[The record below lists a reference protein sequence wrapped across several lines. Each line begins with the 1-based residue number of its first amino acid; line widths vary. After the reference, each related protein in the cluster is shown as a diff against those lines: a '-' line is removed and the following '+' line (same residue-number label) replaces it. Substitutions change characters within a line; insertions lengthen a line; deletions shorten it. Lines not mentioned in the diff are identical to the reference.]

1 MIDLAQILK
10 DSIPLIRETGQW
22 MQSVVTKIEL
32 NDIIYKGKNDLVS
45 YVDREAEARLKVGL
59 KAIFPEA
66 DFIAEETANHYEDV
80 GDGYYWVIDPLDGTT
95 NFLHQLPIY
104 AVSVGLIKNKQSI
117 LGLVYEPNRD
127 EMFSAALGQGAFLNG
142 LPIHVSS
149 QSDLSKSLLATGFPY
164 YDFSYQDR
172 YIDLLK
178 KLMQKS
184 HGLRRM
190 GAAAIDLAYT
200 ACGRFEG
207 FFEANLKP
215 WDVAA
220 GKIIIEE
227 AGGVVVNFSGEKEV
241 IFKGE
246 IIGAGPIFTQ
256 FMEVFKE
263 EWFKNQHQ

>member
-1 MIDLAQILK
+1 MADLARILE
-10 DSIPLIRETGQW
+10 DSIPLIKETGQW
-22 MQSVVTKIEL
+22 IQSVVHKIEL

-45 YVDREAEARLKVGL
+45 YVDREAEAKLKKGL
-59 KAIFPEA
+59 NAIFPEA
-66 DFIAEETANHYEDV
+66 EFIAEETSNVYDEV

-104 AVSVGLIKNKQSI
+104 AVSVGLIFNKQPI
-117 LGLVYEPNRD
+117 LGIIYEPNRD
-127 EMFSAALGQGAFLNG
+127 EMFSAALGKGAFLNG
-142 LPIHVSS
+142 APIHVSN
-149 QSDLSKSLLATGFPY
+149 QADLSKSLLATGFPY

-178 KLMQKS
+178 NLMRKS

-220 GKIIIEE
+220 GKILIEE
-227 AGGVVVNFSGEKEV
+227 AGGVVTNFSGGDDV

-246 IIGAGPIFTQ
+246 IIGAGPIFPE
-256 FMEVFKE
+256 FVEVFKE
-263 EWFKNQHQ
+263 EWFK

>member
-1 MIDLAQILK
+1 MADLAHILQK
-10 DSIPLIRETGQW
+10 SLPLVRETGQW
-22 MQSVVTKIEL
+22 IQSVVTKIEL

-45 YVDREAEARLKVGL
+45 YVDREAEAKLKEGL
-59 KAIFPEA
+59 NLIFPEA
-66 DFIAEETANHYEDV
+66 EFIAEETANNYEEV
-80 GDGYYWVIDPLDGTT
+80 GEGYYWVIDPLDGTT

-104 AVSVGLIKNKQSI
+104 AVSVGLILNKQPI
-117 LGLVYEPNRD
+117 LGVIYEPNRD
-127 EMFSAALGQGAFLNG
+127 EMFSAALGKGAFLNG
-142 LPIHVSS
+142 VPIHVSN

-178 KLMQKS
+178 ILMRKS

-200 ACGRFEG
+200 SCGRFEG

-220 GKIIIEE
+220 GKILIEE
-227 AGGVVVNFSGEKEV
+227 AGGIVSNFSGGEDV

-246 IIGAGPIFTQ
+246 IIGAGPIFNE
-256 FMEVFKE
+256 FVEVFRE
-263 EWFKNQHQ
+263 EWFK

>member
-1 MIDLAQILK
+1 
-10 DSIPLIRETGQW
+10 
-22 MQSVVTKIEL
+22 
-32 NDIIYKGKNDLVS
+32 
-45 YVDREAEARLKVGL
+45 
-59 KAIFPEA
+59 
-66 DFIAEETANHYEDV
+66 
-80 GDGYYWVIDPLDGTT
+80 
-95 NFLHQLPIY
+95 
-104 AVSVGLIKNKQSI
+104 
-117 LGLVYEPNRD
+117 
-127 EMFSAALGQGAFLNG
+127 
-142 LPIHVSS
+142 
-149 QSDLSKSLLATGFPY
+149 
-164 YDFSYQDR
+164 
-172 YIDLLK
+172 
-178 KLMQKS
+178 MQKS

>member
-1 MIDLAQILK
+1 M
-10 DSIPLIRETGQW
+10 
-22 MQSVVTKIEL
+22 
-32 NDIIYKGKNDLVS
+32 
-45 YVDREAEARLKVGL
+45 
-59 KAIFPEA
+59 
-66 DFIAEETANHYEDV
+66 
-80 GDGYYWVIDPLDGTT
+80 IDPLDGTT

-142 LPIHVSS
+142 LPIRVSS

>member
-1 MIDLAQILK
+1 
-10 DSIPLIRETGQW
+10 
-22 MQSVVTKIEL
+22 
-32 NDIIYKGKNDLVS
+32 
-45 YVDREAEARLKVGL
+45 
-59 KAIFPEA
+59 
-66 DFIAEETANHYEDV
+66 
-80 GDGYYWVIDPLDGTT
+80 
-95 NFLHQLPIY
+95 
-104 AVSVGLIKNKQSI
+104 VGLIFNKQPI
-117 LGLVYEPNRD
+117 LGLIYEPNRD

-142 LPIHVSS
+142 KPIHVSN
-149 QSDLSKSLLATGFPY
+149 QADLSKSLLATGFPY

-178 KLMQKS
+178 KLMRKS

-220 GKIIIEE
+220 GKILIEE
-227 AGGVVVNFSGEKEV
+227 AGGMVSNFSGGDDV

-246 IIGAGPIFTQ
+246 MIGAGPIFNEFVTI
-256 FMEVFKE
+256 FKE
-263 EWFKNQHQ
+263 EWFK